1 MRDAASEV
9 WTHSIESQV
18 SFTLNR
24 VLGNERTSI
33 LRFVGVPGA
42 TKSEFLRGTIPDVT
56 MQSEAES
63 SIRHLS

>member
-9 WTHSIESQV
+9 WTHSIESQT
-18 SFTLNR
+18 SLTLNR

-42 TKSEFLRGTIPDVT
+42 NKSEFLSGTIQDVT
-56 MQSEAES
+56 MQSEAEPS
-63 SIRHLS
+63 VRHLS